1 MTTSYAQHKRS
12 ALKHALNPPA
22 DPPSWHG
29 YVLAVSMFSM
39 LLLYTW
45 SFQWYF
51 FEIGKATIITRTA
64 LVSAIYRK
72 SLVLSLQARARLTMG
87 QLTNLLSSDI
97 SQIERGITNMIFCV
111 TIPIQALASV
121 AVLVYMIGPVSISG
135 WALVVA
141 LVPLQMWASRYL
153 TVLRAQAVKYA
164 DKRIGATREALQGI
178 KVVKL
183 FVWEN
188 SVLDTIQRAR
198 AKELS
203 LIARLNLVR
212 YSLIAFALHSPVF
225 ASIITFAI
233 FVITGGKL
241 KNGPVFAVIGIFNSM
256 ALPLSWLPGAL
267 AETRNSTVPLKRIT
281 EMLMEEELSPKLL
294 LQPNLTAAICIT
306 NGCFATLDTSKPHQQ
321 TNKTRHIDKTLQAYK
336 FPRSSNS
343 PETSNIDANLVC
355 LNAGNVEISRG
366 TLVAVVGA
374 VGSGKSL
381 FISALAGEIKPIS
394 GTVALGGSMSY
405 APQVPW
411 VMNSSIRENITFGL
425 PFDKEKYINTIEACS
440 LDADFEGMPDGDL
453 TEVGERG
460 VTLSGGQKQRLSI
473 ARAAYAESD
482 IVLLDDCLS
491 AVDVKVSREIFRHC
505 IKGLLAG
512 KTRIL
517 VTNNL
522 DLLPMVDFILT
533 ISEGRIVEQGPFSEL
548 LAINGTTA
556 AIISVEYSLN
566 TEKHAAQPYLTDL
579 SKRLKRPAPSSGQLM
594 SQEERTTGQI
604 ALSTYITYIK
614 AGGGY
619 ALFFGIILC
628 LAITQGCRVGSD
640 FWMRLWIKNRN
651 DKSSTQMY
659 IGMYALLAGLQ
670 LVWFMLFAML
680 LVFSTYMSSKK
691 LHNQAIRHVLR
702 SPMRFFDTTPLG
714 RLLNRFTRDIDSLD
728 LALCEFFRQFY
739 QNISRSLASF
749 VSISILVP
757 IFIAPLAPLFV
768 ASWILIYVYMCMSV
782 EIQRLAAIARSPL
795 YAHYNQTL
803 QGLATIR
810 AFNAQSRYIALAEK
824 ALDDA
829 NRPQWYA
836 TVAQNWVWLRV
847 DFISHLLSLV
857 VCVVIVAQP
866 TKWDAAAVGLL
877 LVQATQMG
885 VYVTYAGRGW
895 TELQNNMN
903 SVERIDY
910 YATSLEQEAEGQKP
924 NSVAMPDTGAL
935 STMRHASGLWPE
947 RGTVIIRDLTM
958 HYRKGLPPALRGINM
973 EMYDG
978 DRIAIVGRSG
988 AGKSSIISAL
998 FRLTEP
1004 SDGRIFIDGVDTQTL
1019 SLEKLRRSIGI
1030 LPQDPVLFNGSLRDN
1045 LDPNHEFSDSEIW
1058 NVVDRMCLHDHVALH
1073 PERLDMP
1080 VGEEGGAFSVGQRQ
1094 LLCLARTLLRKPRI
1108 LVLDEA
1114 TANVD
1119 YKTDATIQRII
1130 LSTRSEMTVISIA
1143 HRLQTII
1150 NYDKVYVVDSGE
1162 IVESGPPL
1170 HLLERHLDPQHSD
1183 IEENEMRTSSS
1194 QKKPSIFHDMIREM
1208 GPGAVD
1214 RMLAQLQASQDI
1226 KEVK

>member
-1 MTTSYAQHKRS
+1 
-12 ALKHALNPPA
+12 
-22 DPPSWHG
+22 
-29 YVLAVSMFSM
+29 
-39 LLLYTW
+39 
-45 SFQWYF
+45 
-51 FEIGKATIITRTA
+51 
-64 LVSAIYRK
+64 
-72 SLVLSLQARARLTMG
+72 MG

-306 NGCFATLDTSKPHQQ
+306 NG
-321 TNKTRHIDKTLQAYK
+321 
-336 FPRSSNS
+336 

-533 ISEGRIVEQGPFSEL
+533 ISEGRIVEQ
-548 LAINGTTA
+548 
-556 AIISVEYSLN
+556 
-566 TEKHAAQPYLTDL
+566 
-579 SKRLKRPAPSSGQLM
+579 
-594 SQEERTTGQI
+594 
-604 ALSTYITYIK
+604 
-614 AGGGY
+614 
-619 ALFFGIILC
+619 
-628 LAITQGCRVGSD
+628 
-640 FWMRLWIKNRN
+640 
-651 DKSSTQMY
+651 
-659 IGMYALLAGLQ
+659 
-670 LVWFMLFAML
+670 
-680 LVFSTYMSSKK
+680 
-691 LHNQAIRHVLR
+691 
-702 SPMRFFDTTPLG
+702 
-714 RLLNRFTRDIDSLD
+714 
-728 LALCEFFRQFY
+728 
-739 QNISRSLASF
+739 
-749 VSISILVP
+749 
-757 IFIAPLAPLFV
+757 
-768 ASWILIYVYMCMSV
+768 V